1 MKKLLLLVALVMAF
15 TMVFAACGTNS
26 EPGTEVN
33 DATANQPADDAK
45 TIVYW
50 TMWESTEKQGQVIQQ
65 AADAYMAATG
75 NIVDI
80 QFKGRT
86 GIREGLQPALDGG
99 MVIDMFDED
108 IDRVNITWGDYLMDL
123 EALAAASDYEATGN
137 AALIGACR
145 DVAGGTLKSIPYQ
158 PFVFAFAYNKDIFTE
173 AGVTAVPTT
182 WNEFLTVCGQ
192 VKDAGYYPITCD
204 DAYMDAWFGYALARF
219 VGEDG
224 VTDIVTNGKW
234 AEEPAVLEM
243 AKQYEELA
251 SLGYISPNLST
262 NVWPSGQ
269 NGELALGEAAMYI
282 NGTWLPNEVR
292 DIAGED
298 FNWGWFNYPA
308 VPDGVDGI
316 EAANFGSQVL
326 AINKDSEVAEEAFE
340 LIKYITQGEYDAMLA
355 TESMGIPVDSSNTE
369 WPVQLLEAKAV
380 FESLSTRYSWAAN
393 AGANIDI
400 TPIIKENFI
409 KLCAGQMTAQ
419 EFVDA
424 MESASN

>member
-1 MKKLLLLVALVMAF
+1 MKKLLLVITILLVLTLAF
-15 TMVFAACGTNS
+15 TACGNPTTENVGDTTDS
-26 EPGTEVN
+26 TEVIG
-33 DATANQPADDAK
+33 DAK

-50 TMWESTEKQGQVIQQ
+50 SMWESTEKQGQVIQQ

-75 NIVDI
+75 NIVDL

-108 IDRVNITWGDYLMDL
+108 IDRVNLTWGNYLYDL
-123 EALAAASDYEATGN
+123 EALVAESDYEATGN
-137 AALIGACR
+137 AALIGSCR
-145 DVAGGTLKSIPYQ
+145 DTAGGTLKSIPYQ
-158 PFVFAFAYNKDIFTE
+158 PFLFAVAYNKDILTE
-173 AGVTAVPTT
+173 AGVTSLPKT
-182 WNEFLTVCGQ
+182 WDEFLVICEK
-192 VKDAGYYPITCD
+192 VKAAGYIPLTSD

-219 VGEDG
+219 VGADG
-224 VTDIVTNGKW
+224 VEGIVVNGKW
-234 AEEPAVLEM
+234 TEEPAVLEM

-251 SLGYISPNLST
+251 FLGYISPNIAT

-269 NGELALGEAAMYI
+269 NGELALGEAAMYL

-308 VPDGVDGI
+308 VPNGVDGI

-340 LIKYITQGEYDAMLA
+340 LIKYITQGEFDALLA
-355 TESMGIPVDSSNTE
+355 KESMGIPVDSSNTE
-369 WPVQLLEAKAV
+369 WPVQLLEAKPV
-380 FESLSTRYSWAAN
+380 FDSLSTRYPWAAN
-393 AGANIDI
+393 AGANVDI
-400 TPIIKENFI
+400 TPIVKEYFI
-409 KLCAGQMTAQ
+409 KLCAGQITAQ

-424 MESASN
+424 LENASN

>member
-1 MKKLLLLVALVMAF
+1 MTLLLAF
-15 TMVFAACGTNS
+15 TFVFAACDKVESN
-26 EPGTEVN
+26 TETDTVVN
-33 DATANQPADDAK
+33 DDAK

-99 MVIDMFDED
+99 MTIDMFDED
-108 IDRVNITWGDYLMDL
+108 IDRVNITWGSYLMNL
-123 EALAAASDYEATGN
+123 EELAAASDYEATGN
-137 AALIGACR
+137 AALLSACR
-145 DVAGGTLKSIPYQ
+145 NVAGGELMSIPYQ
-158 PFVFAFAYNKDIFTE
+158 PFVFAFAYNKDIFAE
-173 AGVTAVPTT
+173 AGVENVPKT
-182 WNEFLTVCGQ
+182 WDEFITVCGQ
-192 VKDAGYYPITCD
+192 VKDAGYIPITCD

-219 VGEDG
+219 VGADG
-224 VTDIVTNGKW
+224 VEDVVLNGKW

-251 SLGYISPNLST
+251 SLGYISPNIAS

-292 DIAGED
+292 DIAGPD

-308 VPDGVDGI
+308 VPNGVDGL

-340 LIKYITQGEYDAMLA
+340 LIQYITKGEFDVMLA
-355 TESMGIPVDSSNTE
+355 EESMGIPVDSSNTE
-369 WPVQLLEAKAV
+369 WPVQLAEAQAV
-380 FESLSTRYSWAAN
+380 FEGLTTRYPWAAN
-393 AGANIDI
+393 AGANVDI
-400 TPIIKENFI
+400 TPIMKENFI

-419 EFVDA
+419 EFVDS